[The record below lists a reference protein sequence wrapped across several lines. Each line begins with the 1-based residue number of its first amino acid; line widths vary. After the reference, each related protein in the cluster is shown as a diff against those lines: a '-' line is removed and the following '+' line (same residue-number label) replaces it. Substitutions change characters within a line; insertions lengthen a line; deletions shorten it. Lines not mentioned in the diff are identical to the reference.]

1 MASPSRTS
9 QLTKLHK
16 IVKKRYPHVAAGLE
30 RPVFEQLVFAGCLE
44 NAHYDRAEQAYAA
57 LEQNFFDW
65 NEIRVTTIRELS
77 EVMACLP
84 DPPAAANRV
93 KRVLQSVFEATY
105 SFTLEEL
112 RKQNLGPAIACLRKT
127 DGATNFAV
135 AYVTQVALGG
145 HAIPVDAGVLGA
157 LEVVGLVGPEDVKR
171 GVVPGLERAIPK
183 SRGLEFAS
191 QLHQLGADFFLN
203 PAAPEVHKTL
213 LEINPDARDRLPKRR
228 RKRPGASAEP
238 AEERPPHKPAQK
250 EAEAPADSK
259 KGKPK
264 KKRSRGKANSTN
276 PESAQSAKPEPDPPS
291 ADPQADSSSREDPPA
306 EDHSAPAA
314 KKKSPG
320 SKKRSAKKKADVGK
334 PKSQALAGTKKS
346 TSEGLSR
353 RKPR

>member
-9 QLTKLHK
+9 QLNKLHK
-16 IVKKRYPHVAAGLE
+16 VVKKRYPTVSPDFE
-30 RPVFEQLVFAGCLE
+30 RTVFEQLVFACCLE
-44 NAHYDRAEQAYAA
+44 NARCDRAEEAYAA
-57 LEQNFFDW
+57 LEHNFFDW

-105 SFTLEEL
+105 SFALEEL
-112 RKQNLGPAIACLRKT
+112 RKQNLGPAIGRLRKI
-127 DGATNFAV
+127 DGAGNFAV

-157 LEVVGLVGPEDVKR
+157 LEVVGLVGQEDVQA

-183 SRGLEFAS
+183 SRGLDFAS

-203 PAAPEVHKTL
+203 PYDPDLHKIL

-228 RKRPGASAEP
+228 RKRAGAPEEPTGPATGRKKQTKKEPGA
-238 AEERPPHKPAQK
+238 
-250 EAEAPADSK
+250 EAGEKTPKS
-259 KGKPK
+259 K
-264 KKRSRGKANSTN
+264 KKRSGDKAGSTNQEPAQAAPDKKGAESHAPAPNKEGPPNKDPAAPPAQEKSAAAGKRSGRKKPGAGKA
-276 PESAQSAKPEPDPPS
+276 
-291 ADPQADSSSREDPPA
+291 
-306 EDHSAPAA
+306 
-314 KKKSPG
+314 
-320 SKKRSAKKKADVGK
+320 
-334 PKSQALAGTKKS
+334 KSQARAGAKKS

>member
-9 QLTKLHK
+9 QLNKLHK
-16 IVKKRYPHVAAGLE
+16 VVKKRYPHVPPELE
-30 RPVFEQLVFAGCLE
+30 RPVFEQMVFACCLE
-44 NAHYDRAEQAYAA
+44 NAYYDRAEQAYAA
-57 LEQNFFDW
+57 LEHSFFDW

-77 EVMACLP
+77 EVMARLP

-112 RKQNLGPAIACLRKT
+112 RKQNLGPAIARLRKI
-127 DGATNFAV
+127 DGASNFAV

-145 HAIPVDAGVLGA
+145 HAIPVDAGVIGA
-157 LEVVGLVGPEDVKR
+157 LEVVGLVGQEDVEA

-191 QLHQLGADFFLN
+191 QLHQFGADFFLN
-203 PAAPEVHKTL
+203 PYHPDLHKTL

-228 RKRPGASAEP
+228 RKRPATSADPAGQGPGHKGA
-238 AEERPPHKPAQK
+238 
-250 EAEAPADSK
+250 K
-259 KGKPK
+259 KGAQAQADPETAKPK
-264 KKRSRGKANSTN
+264 KKRSRSKAKSTN
-276 PESAQSAKPEPDPPS
+276 QEPAQGAPAKPNEQGTEPQAGPSSHQNSPAPDPG
-291 ADPQADSSSREDPPA
+291 
-306 EDHSAPAA
+306 APAS

-320 SKKRSAKKKADVGK
+320 PKKRSAKKKPDAGR
-334 PKSQALAGTKKS
+334 PKSQAHAETRKS
-346 TSEGLSR
+346 ASEGLSR

>member
-9 QLTKLHK
+9 QLNKLHK
-16 IVKKRYPHVAAGLE
+16 VVKKRYTHVSPDLE
-30 RPVFEQLVFAGCLE
+30 RPVFEQLVFACCLE

-77 EVMACLP
+77 EVIACLP

-93 KRVLQSVFEATY
+93 KRVLQSVFEGTY

-112 RKQNLGPAIACLRKT
+112 RKQNLGPAIARLRKI
-127 DGATNFAV
+127 DGAAHFAV

-157 LEVVGLVGPEDVKR
+157 LEVVGLVGQQDVEA

-203 PAAPEVHKTL
+203 PCAPDLHKIL

-228 RKRPGASAEP
+228 RKRPSTSA
-238 AEERPPHKPAQK
+238 KPAASRAGQK
-250 EAEAPADSK
+250 QAKNESRAQAV
-259 KGKPK
+259 PK
-264 KKRSRGKANSTN
+264 TPKSPKKRSRGKAKSNN
-276 PESAQSAKPEPDPPS
+276 PDSDQAAQAKTDQQGVDS
-291 ADPQADSSSREDPPA
+291 QAGSSSRDNPPA
-306 EDHSAPAA
+306 KDQGAPAA

-320 SKKRSAKKKADVGK
+320 AKKRSAKKKGDAGK
-334 PKSQALAGTKKS
+334 RKSQAAAGAKKS

>member
-9 QLTKLHK
+9 QLNKLHK
-16 IVKKRYPHVAAGLE
+16 VVKKRYPAVPPELE
-30 RPVFEQLVFAGCLE
+30 RTVFEQLVFACCLE
-44 NAHYDRAEQAYAA
+44 NAHCDRAEEAYAA

-84 DPPAAANRV
+84 DHPAAANRV
-93 KRVLQSVFEATY
+93 KRVLQSVFEGTY
-105 SFTLEEL
+105 SFGLEEL
-112 RKQNLGPAIACLRKT
+112 RKQNLGPAVDRLRKI

-157 LEVVGLVGPEDVKR
+157 LEVVGLVGQEDVQA

-191 QLHQLGADFFLN
+191 QLHQLGADFFRN
-203 PAAPEVHKTL
+203 PYDPEVHKTL

-228 RKRPGASAEP
+228 RKRTET
-238 AEERPPHKPAQK
+238 PAQPATQ
-250 EAEAPADSK
+250 EAGPMEANEGAQAEAGPQTA
-259 KGKPK
+259 KPK
-264 KKRSRGKANSTN
+264 KRRSRAKAKSNN
-276 PESAQSAKPEPDPPS
+276 QEPAQAAPDKEQAESQAPAPS
-291 ADPQADSSSREDPPA
+291 KEDLPA
-306 EDHSAPAA
+306 ENPQIPAAQKKSAPA
-314 KKKSPG
+314 S
-320 SKKRSAKKKADVGK
+320 KRSGRKKADAGK
-334 PKSQALAGTKKS
+334 AKSKGHAAAKKS